1 MEKTDDQFLWG
12 QEYGALGPL
21 LPPGPCITKVRAV
34 HVCDITLS
42 MFSVGV
48 GLLNGCS
55 FSIILFDF

>member
-1 MEKTDDQFLWG
+1 MGLL
-12 QEYGALGPL
+12 QEYGVLGPL

-48 GLLNGCS
+48 GLLKGCS
-55 FSIILFDF
+55 LSIILCLIFMDRISK